1 MNQVLALNIKPPRT
15 NNRGGFSLSVK
26 YPRLFSYFQ
35 SMHTPGAFV
44 SDQFYSKRVQELNV
58 RSIRIASPNDSI
70 RKCAQ
75 MMASEQVSCL
85 FIGQSKQ
92 EITGYITDLTLRDKV
107 LARGISAESPVQ
119 EIIETDL
126 VSIAPEASLV
136 EALLLMFQTKA
147 RYLLVKNQHGYLG
160 WISRT
165 KVLTEQS
172 QGPFMFIQSVKEAR
186 HFTELADKWAQM
198 PEIIHLLISRG
209 MKAGLINQIITTV
222 ADTITQRVIERVI
235 KEIGPAPAIFVFFV
249 LGSEGRK
256 ELTLKTDQD
265 NAIIYED
272 KANEHREEVRTYFL
286 DFARRVSTALDT
298 IGIVF
303 CEGELMAMNPKWTHS
318 LSHWKKNYDFWI
330 SDASQETTMNYSTF
344 FDCRP
349 IFGDFKLLEELKFHM
364 GELLVNAPERFFIN
378 LGHNALQFQAP
389 LTFFRKIRTE
399 DIDGEKQ
406 LNLKKTMRPIVD
418 LARVY
423 ALKYRIFETNTT
435 DRINLLKEK
444 GVFTAK
450 ESQELI
456 HAFDYLMGLR
466 LENQSQR
473 ILDQHQ
479 KPKNLLKIED
489 LTKVQQVT
497 LVEIFKVI
505 EEFQARI
512 KISFTRTL

>member
-1 MNQVLALNIKPPRT
+1 
-15 NNRGGFSLSVK
+15 
-26 YPRLFSYFQ
+26 
-35 SMHTPGAFV
+35 MHTPGTFV
-44 SDQFYSKRVQELNV
+44 SDQFYSKKIKELNV
-58 RSIRIASPNDSI
+58 RRIRLASPEESIRN
-70 RKCAQ
+70 CAE
-75 MMASEQVSCL
+75 MMALEQVSCL
-85 FIGQSKQ
+85 FIGETVEK
-92 EITGYITDLTLRDKV
+92 IAGYITDLTLRDKV
-107 LARGISAESPVQ
+107 LAKGLPAESPVSQ
-119 EIIETDL
+119 ILETDL
-126 VSIAPEASLV
+126 VSISPEVSLV

-147 RYLLVKNQHGYLG
+147 RYLLVKNQEGFLG

-186 HFTELADKWAQM
+186 HISELEDKWARM

-209 MKAGLINQIITTV
+209 MKAALINQIITTV

-235 KEIGPAPAIFVFFV
+235 KEIGPAPAKFVFFV
-249 LGSEGRK
+249 LGSEGRG

-286 DFARRVSTALDT
+286 DFATRVSTALNK

-318 LSHWKKNYDFWI
+318 LSHWKRNYDSWI
-330 SDASQETTMNYSTF
+330 SDASQETAMNYTTF
-344 FDCRP
+344 FDCRA
-349 IFGDFKLLEELKFHM
+349 IFGEFSLLEELKIYM
-364 GELLVNAPERFFIN
+364 GELLEKASERFFTN
-378 LGHNALQFQAP
+378 LGHNALQYVVP
-389 LTFFRKIRTE
+389 LTFFRKIKTE
-399 DIDGEKQ
+399 EIEGEKQ
-406 LNLKKTMRPIVD
+406 LNIKQTMRPIVD

-423 ALKYRIFETNTT
+423 ALKFRIFETNTT
-435 DRINLLKEK
+435 HRISLLNAK

-450 ESQELI
+450 EAQELI

-466 LENQSQR
+466 LENQSLS
-473 ILDQHQ
+473 ILDKNR
-479 KPKNLLKIED
+479 KPKNYLKVKD

-497 LVEIFKVI
+497 LIEIFKVI

-512 KISFTRTL
+512 KISFTRSL